1 LATPDKGC
9 SLKVR
14 IVQISDLHISGPNFV
29 PEWAENVMSIID
41 SVRPDVVLVTGD
53 LTDDGYAYEYD
64 IVRRYINR
72 IEAENVIVVP
82 GNHDARNEGF
92 KLFEEIFQTRFP
104 IYEDDKV
111 TILGIDSTEPDID
124 DGRIGRGNY
133 AYIRERLSP
142 TKEVK
147 ILVMH
152 HHLIPIPATGRER
165 NIPVDAGDVLKL
177 CIELGV
183 DIVFSGHK
191 HMPWTW
197 KLEDTY
203 FITAGTSTS
212 RRLKGTYY
220 PSFYILE
227 IEEDKVLLK
236 EANAVDKTL
245 RDVLRLD
252 EITTKR

>member
-1 LATPDKGC
+1 MI
-9 SLKVR
+9 
-14 IVQISDLHISGPNFV
+14 IVQISDLHLSGPSFV
-29 PEWAENVMSIID
+29 PDWAETVVSII
-41 SVRPDVVLVTGD
+41 SSIRPDIVVVTGD

-64 IVRRYINR
+64 VVKTYIDR
-72 IEAENVIVVP
+72 IEAENVMVVP
-82 GNHDARNEGF
+82 GNHDVRNEGD

-104 IYEDDKV
+104 HYENDKV

-124 DGRIGRGNY
+124 DGRIGRASY
-133 AYIRERLSP
+133 AYIREKLSP
-142 TKEVK
+142 AKEIK
-147 ILVMH
+147 ILAMH

-177 CIELGV
+177 CIESGV

-191 HMPWTW
+191 HMPWIW

-203 FITAGTSTS
+203 FITAGTATT
-212 RRLKGTYY
+212 RRLKGKYY

-236 EANAVDKTL
+236 EANVSNKKL
-245 RDVLRLD
+245 RDVIRLD

>member
-1 LATPDKGC
+1 VK
-9 SLKVR
+9 
-14 IVQISDLHISGPNFV
+14 IVQISDLHLSGPNFV
-29 PEWAENVMSIID
+29 PEWAENVVSIID
-41 SVRPDVVLVTGD
+41 SVRPDVVLITGD

-64 IVRRYINR
+64 IARKYINR
-72 IEAENVIVVP
+72 IESENVILVP
-82 GNHDARNEGF
+82 GNHDARNEGYR
-92 KLFEEIFQTRFP
+92 LFEEIFQTRFP
-104 IYEDDKV
+104 LYEDDKV
-111 TILGIDSTEPDID
+111 IILGIDSSEPDID
-124 DGRIGRGNY
+124 DGRIGRGSY

-142 TKEVK
+142 AKEIK
-147 ILVMH
+147 ILAMH

-212 RRLKGTYY
+212 RRLKGTYH

-236 EANAVDKTL
+236 EANSADKKL